1 MGINKKQSVTVG
13 LLDPLLYSLHQANIY
28 WRIYNIY
35 WRRVALLDQ
44 LLWRPILSRCIPHS
58 RGSQWGGEGDR
69 QPSHYKRIL
78 AKMHFPQSKCPGW
91 SLVNSIPTQQLN
103 YVLAIFF
110 PFHSPNICWCLR
122 GRGLRHN
129 SQFAKEK
136 VFFIILSSQHWDALW
151 PNAFLNMQLNKF
163 KT

>member
-13 LLDPLLYSLHQANIY
+13 LLDPLLYSLHQVNIN

-44 LLWRPILSRCIPHS
+44 LLWRPILSQCIPHS

-78 AKMHFPQSKCPGW
+78 AKIHFPQSKCPGW
-91 SLVNSIPTQQLN
+91 SILYP
-103 YVLAIFF
+103 
-110 PFHSPNICWCLR
+110 
-122 GRGLRHN
+122 
-129 SQFAKEK
+129 
-136 VFFIILSSQHWDALW
+136 LSSWTMCWQYFFRSIHQTSAVVWGGGITLSL
-151 PNAFLNMQLNKF
+151 PRKKF
-163 KT
+163 FFYNIVLTTLGCSLT